1 MAAAAGTAAGLSAA
15 GAAEGTAAAGTAA
28 AAEGAAAAG
37 TAAAAGAGAGSTL
50 ATVSS
55 IAGLAG
61 AGISAIGAMTQGKAN
76 SANAA
81 YQAQVA
87 SNNAIIAKQNSETTA
102 AAGEQRAQAIG
113 LKAAGAL
120 ADTKASESALGVDVN
135 TGSNLETQKSQRE
148 LSLNDVQ
155 NARYSSYLAARG
167 QQLEGT
173 NQQAQADL
181 LTAESKQYG
190 IAGDLAA
197 GGSLASGASSV
208 GSKYAAWLNTTGNS
222 NPAPAAATG

>member
-1 MAAAAGTAAGLSAA
+1 MAAAAGAGLSAA
-15 GAAEGTAAAGTAA
+15 GAAEGAAAGGTAA
-28 AAEGAAAAG
+28 AAVS
-37 TAAAAGAGAGSTL
+37 TGSTL

-55 IAGLAG
+55 IAGIAG
-61 AGISAIGAMTQGKAN
+61 AGISAIGALTAGNAN
-76 SANAA
+76 AKNAA

-87 SNNAIIAKQNSETTA
+87 SNNAIIAKQNAELTS

-135 TGSNLETQKSQRE
+135 SGSNLETQKSQRE
-148 LSLNDVQ
+148 LALTDAQ
-155 NARYSSYLAARG
+155 NTRYSAYLAARG

-173 NQQAQADL
+173 SQAAQAGL
-181 LTAESKQYG
+181 YNAEANQYG

-197 GGSLASGASSV
+197 GGSLASGAASV
-208 GSKYAAWLNTTGNS
+208 GAKYAAWQNTTGNS
-222 NPAPAAATG
+222 NPNATI